1 MVETFTATLQQSP
14 APGGWTSV
22 VRPGSAGRSGTRG
35 LVEVHLLERVAR
47 RGAASA
53 S

>member
-1 MVETFTATLQQSP
+1 MDETFTATLQQSP
-14 APGGWTSV
+14 APGGWTCV
-22 VRPGSAGRSGTRG
+22 VWPGSAGRFGTRG
-35 LVEVHLLERVAR
+35 LVGVHLLEQVAR